1 MTPHVQ
7 RWITGTI
14 AVPVVFAVTW
24 FASPALFSGVM
35 LVIILVAGSEYNA
48 LAFGKG
54 FTWEKGEVLCTSVL
68 LPLAACLGGEKLLL
82 AALAAAVI
90 IIFLLSLLRV
100 KSDEITLVPIGKVLF
115 GLVYLPFMLSYF
127 ILLRKTENGVLW
139 IFFILLLPIAGDIAA
154 FYFGRTLGKHK
165 LYPRVSPG
173 KTVEGSIGSL
183 AGSILAIALYSTFV
197 LTSVPIFDALIL
209 ALVGNCISQ
218 LGDLFESMIKR
229 AAGVK
234 DSGTIMPGHGGILD
248 RLDCLILLVPFVY
261 YYRTSL
267 IP

>member
-14 AVPVVFAVTW
+14 AVPVVFAVTY
-24 FASPALFSGVM
+24 FASTALFSAVM
-35 LVIILVAGSEYNA
+35 VAIILVAGSEYNA

-54 FTWEKGEVLCTSVL
+54 FSWEKGELLCTAAL

-82 AALAAAVI
+82 AALASAFL

-100 KSDEITLVPIGKVLF
+100 KSDEITLVPVSKVLF
-115 GLVYLPFMLSYF
+115 GLAYLPLMLSYF
-127 ILLRKTENGVLW
+127 ILLRQTENGVLW
-139 IFFILLLPIAGDIAA
+139 IFFILILPISGDTAA
-154 FYFGRTLGKHK
+154 FYFGRTLGRHK
-165 LYPRVSPG
+165 LYPLISPG
-173 KTVEGSIGSL
+173 KTVEGALGSL
-183 AGSILAIALYSTFV
+183 AGSLLTIMLYSTFV
-197 LTSVPIFDALIL
+197 MPSLPLLHALIL

-234 DSGTIMPGHGGILD
+234 DSGKIMPGHGGILD
-248 RLDCLILLVPFVY
+248 RLDCLILLAPFVY
-261 YYRTSL
+261 YYRTLL

>member
-24 FASPALFSGVM
+24 FASPAIFSGVM
-35 LVIILVAGSEYNA
+35 MVIILVAGSEYGA

-54 FTWEKGEVLCTSVL
+54 FAWEKGELLCTALL

-100 KSDEITLVPIGKVLF
+100 KSEEITLVPIGKVLF

-183 AGSILAIALYSTFV
+183 AGSVLAIALYSTIV
-197 LTSVPIFDALIL
+197 LTAVPLFDALIL

-261 YYRTSL
+261 YYRTSF